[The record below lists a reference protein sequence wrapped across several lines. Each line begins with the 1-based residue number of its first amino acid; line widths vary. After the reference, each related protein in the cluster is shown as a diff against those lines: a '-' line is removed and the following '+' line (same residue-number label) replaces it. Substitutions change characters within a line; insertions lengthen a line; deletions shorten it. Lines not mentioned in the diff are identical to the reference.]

1 MKVLFPGSFDP
12 FTIGHADIVKR
23 TLAFA
28 DEVVIAIGV
37 HPLKHGATT
46 PEQRKAQIE
55 ETYKKEPRVTVE
67 IYQGL
72 TTDFAKRLGIGVIV
86 RGVRNTVDFE
96 YEKNIAEVNRQLT
109 GVETILLFSDPKY
122 AAVSS
127 SVVREL
133 ESYGKDIHTFLP

>member
-1 MKVLFPGSFDP
+1 M
-12 FTIGHADIVKR
+12 
-23 TLAFA
+23 
-28 DEVVIAIGV
+28 
-37 HPLKHGATT
+37 
-46 PEQRKAQIE
+46 
-55 ETYKKEPRVTVE
+55 TVE

-133 ESYGKDIHTFLP
+133 ESYGKDIHPFLP